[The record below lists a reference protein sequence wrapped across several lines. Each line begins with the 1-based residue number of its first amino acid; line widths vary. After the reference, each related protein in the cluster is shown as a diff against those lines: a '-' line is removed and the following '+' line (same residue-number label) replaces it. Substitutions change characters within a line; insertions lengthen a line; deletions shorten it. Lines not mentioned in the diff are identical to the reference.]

1 MAPADAGVDVVG
13 GLIEDRRAR
22 RKRHAAIVI
31 GVAALSLWAAW
42 GTAFNP
48 VKLAAGLPQ
57 IAELAGRMF
66 PPDAAILRKIGGPLL
81 QTLEM
86 AFLGTVLGTVVIVP
100 IAFLTATNTT
110 PSRVLGAVMRIVIGA
125 LRTVPEL
132 IWAMILV
139 TAVGLGPFPGIIALA
154 LHTIGGL
161 GKLQYEAIEGVP
173 PGPLEAMAAAGA
185 GRVKTI
191 LFGVVPLALPHFL
204 SNTLFYWEYNN
215 RASSVLGLVGAGG
228 IGFTLTQ
235 SVADFR
241 YHEAL
246 TCVLAIIVV
255 LAAIDRL
262 SAVLRRR
269 II

>member
-1 MAPADAGVDVVG
+1 VLPAVESLLAA
-13 GLIEDRRAR
+13 RRGE
-22 RKRHAAIVI
+22 RKRHGAIGLALV
-31 GVAALSLWAAW
+31 ALSLWAAW

-48 VKLAAGLPQ
+48 LQLAAGLPQ
-57 IAELAGRMF
+57 IADLAARMF
-66 PPDAAILRKIGGPLL
+66 PPDLDIVRRIAMPLL

-86 AFLGTVLGTVVIVP
+86 ALLGTVFGTVLIVP
-100 IAFLTATNTT
+100 LAFLAAVNTT
-110 PSRVLGAVMRIVIGA
+110 PSLVLAGVVRLVISA

-139 TAVGLGPFPGIIALA
+139 TAVGLGPFPGIIALT
-154 LHTIGGL
+154 LHTMGGL

-185 GRVKTI
+185 GRLKTI
-191 LFGVVPLALPHFL
+191 LFGVVPLAMPHFL

-228 IGFTLTQ
+228 IGFALTQ
-235 SVADFR
+235 AVADFR

-246 TCVLAIIVV
+246 TCVIAIIVV
-255 LAAIDRL
+255 LAVIDRL
-262 SAVLRRR
+262 SAVLRRK